1 MQGFGRLIA
10 APTRTLFLKL
20 YFCEL
25 IGNIVTSIERDVNY
39 HMSKEIWL
47 SEEDQIYLKSFV
59 KNGEHKAKEIIR
71 ARVLLMLDRTGKTDH
86 VRYNR
91 TAEYAGI
98 SVQAVYN
105 MRDEYLAN
113 QDIDAYL
120 TRKKRETPPVPA
132 KVNGKVEA
140 EIIALACSEAP
151 EGHSRWT
158 LRLLAEQAVKLDIID
173 SISYVRVREILKK
186 RNISLT

>member
-1 MQGFGRLIA
+1 
-10 APTRTLFLKL
+10 
-20 YFCEL
+20 
-25 IGNIVTSIERDVNY
+25 
-39 HMSKEIWL
+39 MSKEIYL
-47 SEEDQIYLKSFV
+47 SEEEQVYLKSIV
-59 KNGEHKAKEIIR
+59 QKGVHPAKEITR

-98 SVQAVYN
+98 SVQSVYN

-113 QDIDAYL
+113 HDIEAYL

-132 KVNGKVEA
+132 KVDGRVEA
-140 EIIALACSEAP
+140 QIVALACSEAP

-158 LRLLAEQAVKLDIID
+158 LRLLAEKAVSLNIVD
-173 SISYVRVREILKK
+173 SISYVRVQQILKK

>member
-1 MQGFGRLIA
+1 MA
-10 APTRTLFLKL
+10 
-20 YFCEL
+20 
-25 IGNIVTSIERDVNY
+25 
-39 HMSKEIWL
+39 KEIYL
-47 SEEDQIYLKSFV
+47 SVEDQIFLKSIV
-59 KNGEHKAKEIIR
+59 KSGIHPAKEITR
-71 ARVLLMLDRTGKTDH
+71 ARVLLMLDRTGKSDH

-113 QDIDAYL
+113 QDIHAYL

-132 KVNGKVEA
+132 KVDGRVEA

-158 LRLLAEQAVKLDIID
+158 LRLLAERVVALNIVD
-173 SISYVRVREILKK
+173 SISYVRVQQILKK

>member
-1 MQGFGRLIA
+1 
-10 APTRTLFLKL
+10 
-20 YFCEL
+20 
-25 IGNIVTSIERDVNY
+25 
-39 HMSKEIWL
+39 MSKEIRL
-47 SEEDQIYLKSFV
+47 NEEDQIFLKSIV
-59 KNGEHKAKEIIR
+59 KSGVHPAKEITR
-71 ARVLLMLDRTGKTDH
+71 ARVLLLLDRTGKTDH

-91 TAEYAGI
+91 TAEAVGI

-113 QDIDAYL
+113 QDIHAYL

-132 KVNGKVEA
+132 KVDGKVEA
-140 EIIALACSEAP
+140 AIVALACSKAP

-158 LRLLAEQAVKLDIID
+158 LRLLAERTVELKIID
-173 SISYVRVREILKK
+173 SISYVRVQQILKK

>member
-1 MQGFGRLIA
+1 MG
-10 APTRTLFLKL
+10 
-20 YFCEL
+20 
-25 IGNIVTSIERDVNY
+25 
-39 HMSKEIWL
+39 KEIYL
-47 SEEDQIYLKSFV
+47 SEEEQVYLKSIV
-59 KNGEHKAKEIIR
+59 QKGIHPAREITR

-86 VRYNR
+86 VRYKR

-105 MRDEYLAN
+105 MRDEYLSN
-113 QDIDAYL
+113 RDLEAYL

-132 KVNGKVEA
+132 KVDGKVEA
-140 EIIALACSEAP
+140 EIIALACSEVP

-158 LRLLAEQAVKLDIID
+158 LRLLAEKAVSLNIVD
-173 SISYVRVREILKK
+173 SISYVRVQQILKK

>member
-1 MQGFGRLIA
+1 MN
-10 APTRTLFLKL
+10 K
-20 YFCEL
+20 Y
-25 IGNIVTSIERDVNY
+25 GNIVTSIERDVNY